1 MYNVLITKLKKNY
14 SLFHLF
20 IKNFVSLLLYDF
32 HELKH
37 SKEAILKS
45 YTTIFYSFI

>member
-1 MYNVLITKLKKNY
+1 MYLLRNWELEKNY

-32 HELKH
+32 HEFEIFKG
-37 SKEAILKS
+37 S
-45 YTTIFYSFI
+45 YTEKLYNYIL